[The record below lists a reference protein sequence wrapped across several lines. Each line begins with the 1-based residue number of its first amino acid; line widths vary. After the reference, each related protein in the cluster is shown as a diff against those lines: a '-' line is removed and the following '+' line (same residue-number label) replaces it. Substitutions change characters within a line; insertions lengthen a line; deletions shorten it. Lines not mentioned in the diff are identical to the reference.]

1 MVKKKRLGFKVI
13 QGGSRECEKCLEIG
27 VDQLLE
33 TVQLMDE
40 LPEILRSAI
49 NDDRVW
55 QKRNENSIEKTLLSP
70 GLASQWV
77 AALLALGAC
86 VVFESGIEAPLSD
99 FLLRRI
105 NEGKL
110 ISLSVPCNGSGMVY
124 GNSTVRVLPTD
135 EPIVSAYA
143 VLDLKDGIVE
153 NARIA
158 LTGASREQAKLV
170 DAAEKMVGRKLDGT
184 LIEEIALAV
193 VEEVSPKE
201 DYRGGIEYRREMAG
215 LMTKRALEMCMKG
228 AK

>member
-1 MVKKKRLGFKVI
+1 MVKRKRLGFKVI

-40 LPEILRSAI
+40 LPEMLRSAI

-86 VVFESGIEAPLSD
+86 VVFENGADAMLSE
-99 FLLRRI
+99 FLQRKV
-105 NEGKL
+105 NAGKL
-110 ISLSVPCNGSGMVY
+110 VSLSIPCDGSGKLY
-124 GNSTVRVLPTD
+124 GHSAVRIVPTD
-135 EPIVSAYA
+135 EPIVGAYA
-143 VLDLKDGIVE
+143 VVEVKDGIVE

-158 LTGASREQAKLV
+158 LTGASREQAKPV